1 MRGAKSLCLQKNL
14 EISKMDYLDSTREK
28 GSIAAERVPIWL
40 VLSLST
46 SGLVSIRAI
55 CTKQW
60 IADIYRKGV
69 SQHDDVIRTW
79 IEKTICNHLFMSGEF
94 ERSTGLD
101 VIVKK
106 EILL

>member
-1 MRGAKSLCLQKNL
+1 MS
-14 EISKMDYLDSTREK
+14 YLDSSQEK
-28 GSIAAERVPIWL
+28 ESISKERGPIWL

-60 IADIYRKGV
+60 IADIYRKGIAHH
-69 SQHDDVIRTW
+69 HDIIRTW
-79 IEKTICNHLFMSGEF
+79 VEKTICNHLFAAGEF

-101 VIVKK
+101 VIVKRK
-106 EILL
+106 LEM